1 MRRVLVIGA
10 GYFARFHL
18 AGWQAAGAQ
27 VVGLCD
33 LDDARAAALGAD
45 FGVGKVGKDAAA
57 MMDALAPDL
66 IDVVL
71 PPSAQAAVVKSC
83 LTRGLP
89 TICQKPFGLDL
100 ARAEGLAHAA
110 AVAGVPL
117 VVHEN
122 FRFAPWFREA
132 RRLIDA
138 GALGRVHG
146 VSFRLR
152 PGDGQ
157 GLHAYLDRQPY
168 FQTMPQLL
176 VRETAVHFI
185 DSFRF
190 LCGEVRAVTA
200 RLRRLNPVIAGEDA
214 GTVLLE
220 FDDDRQGLFDGNRL
234 NMHPAADQRR
244 TMGEMWLE
252 GERRRPAPGRR
263 GAALVDAAR
272 RRRDTAPV
280 PQRRR
285 CIRRCRH
292 RPASACAGTSAER
305 HAAREQRV
313 RLSGQPA
320 CSGSRLSIPP
330 GRAPHRDGR
339 LRPPRHEGD
348 PIMNRLTLLAAVSLA
363 MALPAAAQ
371 TVLKFSHTDQQSGAR
386 QAAAQV
392 FAKKVE
398 ELTQG
403 RYKVNVFCCSQ
414 LGNDPKNIE
423 QLALGGIDFTVSA
436 TGSYAPHVPSLN
448 LTMMPF
454 LVDSYAQGWKLY
466 DESKWL
472 RAQFAKAPE
481 KGFRFLSTWEAGFRS
496 MTTKEPLNKPSDA
509 TGKKLRTFPNEMM
522 RWTLE
527 AMGFNIQI
535 MPLPEVYLAI
545 QQGAVSG
552 QENPI
557 DTIYSNKFYEVAPN
571 VTLTNHVYSPI
582 PLTISEKTWQKLS
595 PADQQAVMEAAR
607 ISAKFSRDMI
617 SGNDAKQLAE
627 MAAKGAKINAKPDVA
642 AFRAA
647 VQPVYTKAR
656 EKYGADV
663 DAFLK
668 DAETVRK
675 AVK

>member
-1 MRRVLVIGA
+1 
-10 GYFARFHL
+10 
-18 AGWQAAGAQ
+18 
-27 VVGLCD
+27 
-33 LDDARAAALGAD
+33 
-45 FGVGKVGKDAAA
+45 
-57 MMDALAPDL
+57 
-66 IDVVL
+66 
-71 PPSAQAAVVKSC
+71 
-83 LTRGLP
+83 
-89 TICQKPFGLDL
+89 
-100 ARAEGLAHAA
+100 
-110 AVAGVPL
+110 
-117 VVHEN
+117 
-122 FRFAPWFREA
+122 
-132 RRLIDA
+132 
-138 GALGRVHG
+138 
-146 VSFRLR
+146 
-152 PGDGQ
+152 
-157 GLHAYLDRQPY
+157 
-168 FQTMPQLL
+168 
-176 VRETAVHFI
+176 
-185 DSFRF
+185 
-190 LCGEVRAVTA
+190 
-200 RLRRLNPVIAGEDA
+200 
-214 GTVLLE
+214 
-220 FDDDRQGLFDGNRL
+220 
-234 NMHPAADQRR
+234 
-244 TMGEMWLE
+244 
-252 GERRRPAPGRR
+252 
-263 GAALVDAAR
+263 
-272 RRRDTAPV
+272 
-280 PQRRR
+280 
-285 CIRRCRH
+285 
-292 RPASACAGTSAER
+292 
-305 HAAREQRV
+305 
-313 RLSGQPA
+313 
-320 CSGSRLSIPP
+320 
-330 GRAPHRDGR
+330 
-339 LRPPRHEGD
+339 
-348 PIMNRLTLLAAVSLA
+348 MNRLTLLAAAALA

-371 TVLKFSHTDQQSGAR
+371 TVLKFSHTDQQGGAR

-403 RYKVNVFCCSQ
+403 RYKVNIFCCSQ

-472 RAQFAKAPE
+472 QAQFAKAPE

-552 QENPI
+552 QENPV

-582 PLTISEKTWQKLS
+582 PLAISEKTWQKLA

-607 ISAKFSRDMI
+607 ISAKFSREMI

-627 MAAKGAKINAKPDVA
+627 MTAKGAKINARPDVA

-647 VQPVYTKAR
+647 VQPVYAKAR

-668 DAETVRK
+668 DAETVRSS
-675 AVK
+675 VK